1 MLANQRME
9 LMAKSVGYLATH
21 ITIALGTKLA
31 LDDCRHNKNKTR
43 RRVMCVVGN
52 VGRAYMI
59 IKFIGS
65 VHALYKLVE
74 YNRQKNLEDEYRRG
88 AAEAIERKL
97 EQIDKKMW
105 GEIKKDIDERV
116 KLQKMNDDLLNKMI
130 LETDKLKVKSSQK
143 PPPPKDPPPAKKFK
157 KSLDESGQP
166 VTKVISSG
174 SGKPVTKVIPLTSS
188 EESYFKYPMF

>member
-1 MLANQRME
+1 FFFFFEIKSTEIFFCFIFWNLVKKKVYQSQKKMLANQRME

-143 PPPPKDPPPAKKFK
+143 PPPPK
-157 KSLDESGQP
+157 
-166 VTKVISSG
+166 
-174 SGKPVTKVIPLTSS
+174 
-188 EESYFKYPMF
+188 